1 MGNPG
6 FDASVVG
13 LTFVVG
19 FSFFVGFIVSK
30 RLRLEVR
37 RNSPFAVV
45 LGRVFWGV
53 GMIFPVEIN
62 VRASAD
68 LDRAVWLSAR
78 EFV

>member
-1 MGNPG
+1 VGNPG
-6 FDASVVG
+6 FDASDVG

-19 FSFFVGFIVSK
+19 FSFFVRFIISK
-30 RLRLEVR
+30 RFRLEVR

-45 LGRVFWGV
+45 LGRIFWGV

-68 LDRAVWLSAR
+68 LDRALGLSTR
-78 EFV
+78 

>member
-6 FDASVVG
+6 FDAGVVG

-19 FSFFVGFIVSK
+19 FNFFVGFIVSK
-30 RLRLEVR
+30 RFRLEVR

-45 LGRVFWGV
+45 LGRVFWGFR
-53 GMIFPVEIN
+53 MIFSVEIN

-68 LDRAVWLSAR
+68 LDRAVGLSPR
-78 EFV
+78 